1 MPFSKIQWDL
11 WDQRRLKGE
20 TIYHWEV
27 IKDIVWSNQCASD
40 FLIYMPLL
48 FLFIKSYVLAKSFDK
63 DVWSGCN
70 FCYSSQISISFI
82 LMSSVALALMLMPTL
97 LGHLLFELFLFTEWS
112 KNPCKIFFLSLVT
125 QKWTMNW
132 HQFFFILTDL
142 WSKQKPIF
150 WPMVSYT
157 NLNLDFCLATQF
169 CRANVLSIDIQT
181 MAIKTPQPQR
191 WRLLRA
197 EVSILFSQWLLFFI
211 SDHKNVE
218 QCKWGRHIQL
228 CSTFPV

>member
-1 MPFSKIQWDL
+1 MNDEL
-11 WDQRRLKGE
+11 
-20 TIYHWEV
+20 T
-27 IKDIVWSNQCASD
+27 
-40 FLIYMPLL
+40 
-48 FLFIKSYVLAKSFDK
+48 
-63 DVWSGCN
+63 
-70 FCYSSQISISFI
+70 
-82 LMSSVALALMLMPTL
+82 SV
-97 LGHLLFELFLFTEWS
+97 
-112 KNPCKIFFLSLVT
+112 
-125 QKWTMNW
+125 
-132 HQFFFILTDL
+132 FFILTDL

-228 CSTFPV
+228 SRIKRQSKSINLLLPFCLHHSVKNNQTMVYIKHRHWGLNLNIYLWHQ